1 MKKKILFILMS
12 MALLTAI
19 LCGCGDSAAEASDP
33 TKLIIGTWSNEEAGI
48 VTQFK
53 EDGTYTTSQYGEIVL
68 ADEYTTEK
76 IDNSSITITTGEGET
91 VEITFVDENTI
102 KSEDATL
109 IRVTQN
115 EYIPEEKNAEDY
127 SASPEELVIGTWV
140 LDNSSM
146 EFDENGFVYINEDG
160 ESSTYTY
167 ELSGIDDS
175 SMTITLIGTDGT
187 TSSETAVFYD
197 HDTLTI
203 GDTTF
208 SRAQ

>member
-12 MALLTAI
+12 VALLSTI
-19 LCGCGDSAAEASDP
+19 LCGCGDSASKANDP
-33 TKLIIGTWSNEEAGI
+33 TKLIIGSWSNEEAGI

-53 EDGTYTTSQYGEIVL
+53 EDGSYTTSQYGEIVL
-68 ADEYTTEK
+68 ADTYTAEK
-76 IDNSSITITTGEGET
+76 IDESSITITTGEGET
-91 VEITFVDENTI
+91 LEIIFVDENTI

-115 EYIPEEKNAEDY
+115 EYIPEENNAEDY

-140 LDNSSM
+140 LDSSSM
-146 EFDENGFVYINEDG
+146 EFDDNGNVYIYEDG

-167 ELSGIDDS
+167 ELSVIDDS
-175 SMTITLIGTDGT
+175 SITITLIDIDGT

-197 HDTLTI
+197 NDTLTI
-203 GDTTF
+203 GDSTF

>member
-12 MALLTAI
+12 VALLSTI
-19 LCGCGDSAAEASDP
+19 LCGCGDNAAKPSDP
-33 TKLIIGTWSNEEAGI
+33 TKLIIGSWSNEEAGI

-53 EDGTYTTSQYGEIVL
+53 EDGTYTTSQNGEIIL

-76 IDNSSITITTGEGET
+76 IDNSSITLTTGEGET

-115 EYIPEEKNAEDY
+115 EYIPEEKNAEDN
-127 SASPEELVIGTWV
+127 SASPVELVIGTWV

-146 EFDENGFVYINEDG
+146 EFDENGNVYINEDG

-167 ELSGIDDS
+167 MISSIDDS
-175 SMTITLIGTDGT
+175 SMTITLIDIDGT

-203 GDTTF
+203 GDSTF